1 MYVFTQLDGQQEGL
15 SFTCPSLSLYLL
27 AIEDCTIKTTLLAD
41 L

>member
-15 SFTCPSLSLYLL
+15 SFTCPSLYLL